1 MNYEQKLTTSRLLH
15 GLVGCVFVISG
26 LVKGWHIQGFAG
38 HLNTLGNPFP
48 DFAIP
53 VTTLLFWL
61 EISVGCM
68 LVSGYRLRVSRRIA
82 QAMLVCFIGY
92 LGALTVYGHGKPC
105 GCFGALINTSP
116 IVMAVIDAM
125 LFLILAFVDRYP
137 VPGTTRSLKLG
148 FMVSW
153 FFLMAVAWVGAQ
165 TSVFDALV
173 LRLRPGFTM
182 TSLPSLDPNSKT
194 ASKKLVV
201 ALINTMPDATQISA
215 MKKAASDAELVLID
229 TSGGLAGEAAG
240 VPIMRGKPD
249 IMHYYVHHHPTVF
262 MIDNGLVTQVWYGRL
277 P

>member
-1 MNYEQKLTTSRLLH
+1 
-15 GLVGCVFVISG
+15 
-26 LVKGWHIQGFAG
+26 
-38 HLNTLGNPFP
+38 
-48 DFAIP
+48 
-53 VTTLLFWL
+53 
-61 EISVGCM
+61 
-68 LVSGYRLRVSRRIA
+68 
-82 QAMLVCFIGY
+82 
-92 LGALTVYGHGKPC
+92 
-105 GCFGALINTSP
+105 
-116 IVMAVIDAM
+116 
-125 LFLILAFVDRYP
+125 
-137 VPGTTRSLKLG
+137 
-148 FMVSW
+148 
-153 FFLMAVAWVGAQ
+153 
-165 TSVFDALV
+165 
-173 LRLRPGFTM
+173 M